1 MPIDIRALRYF
12 VETARQKS
20 FTQAASS
27 LYVTQS
33 TISKMVRQLEDEIG
47 QPLLIRE
54 GKSVRLTDV
63 GKVVYERGQEA
74 LGVVHRL
81 TLEVADLSSLGRGQ
95 LHVGIPP
102 MVNLFFSPAV
112 SAFRKRYPNLQL
124 TLAEHGGQVI
134 EQQVANG
141 EIEVGATVLPGDSGL
156 ALETRQFA
164 KYPIWVV
171 GPRDAAWAKE
181 RSAGRTATRT
191 AGRTT
196 GRTAVGTISLHA
208 LSQEPLVMLTEAF
221 SLTRTMRQIFL
232 EARIEPRVVAQSGH
246 WDFLA
251 SMAAAGLGTTFLPE
265 PLVARLE
272 SRDRLAVARLIEP
285 TVDWTLAHIWS
296 PGRYLSHAARA
307 WLDVCDEVM
316 GAE

>member
-12 VETARQKS
+12 VETARLRS
-20 FTQAASS
+20 FTQAATS
-27 LYVTQS
+27 LFVTQS
-33 TISKMVRQLEDEIG
+33 TISKMVRQLEDEVG

-54 GKSVRLTDV
+54 GKTVRLTDV
-63 GKVVYERGQEA
+63 GRVVYDRGQEA

-95 LHVGIPP
+95 LTVGIPP

-112 SAFRKRYPNLQL
+112 SAFRKRYPNLEL
-124 TLAEHGGQVI
+124 SLAEHGGHLV
-134 EQQVANG
+134 EQMVASG
-141 EIEVGATVLPGDSGL
+141 ELEVGATVLPVDSGL
-156 ALETRQFA
+156 ELTTQPFA

-171 GPRDAAWAKE
+171 GPRKAPWARGK
-181 RSAGRTATRT
+181 T
-191 AGRTT
+191 
-196 GRTAVGTISLHA
+196 VSLAA
-208 LSQEPLVMLTEAF
+208 LSDEPLVLLTDEF
-221 SLTRTMRQIFL
+221 SLTHKLRQAFL

-265 PLVARLE
+265 PFLTRLQD
-272 SRDRLAVARLIEP
+272 RDNLAVARLTEP
-285 TVDWTLAHIWS
+285 AMDWALAHTWL

-307 WLDVCDEVM
+307 WLAVCDEVL
-316 GAE
+316 GGKEVSS

>member
-12 VETARQKS
+12 VETARLKS

-63 GKVVYERGQEA
+63 GKVVYDRGQEA

-95 LHVGIPP
+95 LTVGIPP

-112 SAFRKRYPNLQL
+112 STFRRRYPNLQL
-124 TLAEHGGQVI
+124 TLSEHGGQVV
-134 EQQVANG
+134 EQHVANG
-141 EIEVGATVLPGDSGL
+141 ELEVGATVLPGDSGL

-164 KYPIWVV
+164 KYPIWAV
-171 GPRDAAWAKE
+171 GPHQSAWA
-181 RSAGRTATRT
+181 SGRTVT
-191 AGRTT
+191 
-196 GRTAVGTISLHA
+196 LDA
-208 LSQEPLVMLTEAF
+208 LRDEPLVMLTDEF
-221 SLTRTMRQIFL
+221 SLTRKLRQAFL
-232 EARIEPRVVAQSGH
+232 EARFEPRVVAQSGH

-265 PLVARLE
+265 PLLARLE
-272 SRDRLAVARLIEP
+272 ARDKLAVARLTEP
-285 TVDWTLAHIWS
+285 TVDWSLAHIWS

-307 WLDVCDEVM
+307 WLEICDEVM
-316 GAE
+316 G

>member
-12 VETARQKS
+12 VETARLKS
-20 FTQAASS
+20 FTQAAAS

-33 TISKMVRQLEDEIG
+33 TISKMVRQLEDEVG

-63 GKVVYERGQEA
+63 GRVVYDRGQEA

-95 LHVGIPP
+95 LTVGLPP

-112 SAFRKRYPNLQL
+112 SAFRQRYPNLEL
-124 TLAEHGGQVI
+124 TLSEHGGQVV

-141 EIEVGATVLPGDSGL
+141 ELEVGATVLPGDSGL
-156 ALETRQFA
+156 DLATREFA
-164 KYPIWVV
+164 RYPIWVV
-171 GPRDAAWAKE
+171 GPRGAAWAG
-181 RSAGRTATRT
+181 GRT
-191 AGRTT
+191 
-196 GRTAVGTISLHA
+196 VKLDA
-208 LSQEPLVMLTEAF
+208 LRETPLVLLTDEF
-221 SLTRTMRQIFL
+221 SLTRKLRQAFAT
-232 EARIEPRVVAQSGH
+232 ARMAPRVVAQSGH
-246 WDFLA
+246 WDFLV

-265 PLVARLE
+265 PLLARL
-272 SRDRLAVARLIEP
+272 DAADTLAMARLTEP
-285 TVDWTLAHIWS
+285 TMDWAMAHVWP

-307 WLDVCDEVM
+307 WLAVCEEVI
-316 GAE
+316 G

>member
-12 VETARQKS
+12 VETARLKS

-33 TISKMVRQLEDEIG
+33 TISKMVRQLEDEVG

-63 GKVVYERGQEA
+63 GKVVYDRGQEA

-95 LHVGIPP
+95 LTVGIPP

-124 TLAEHGGQVI
+124 TLSEHGGQVV
-134 EQQVANG
+134 EQQVASG
-141 EIEVGATVLPGDSGL
+141 ELEVGATVLPGDTGL
-156 ALETRQFA
+156 ALETRQFG

-171 GPRDAAWAKE
+171 GPPRAGWA
-181 RSAGRTATRT
+181 SGRTVT
-191 AGRTT
+191 
-196 GRTAVGTISLHA
+196 LEA
-208 LSQEPLVMLTEAF
+208 LRDEPLVMLTDEF
-221 SLTRTMRQIFL
+221 SLTRKLRQAFL
-232 EARIEPRVVAQSGH
+232 EARIEPQVVAQSGH

-265 PLVARLE
+265 PLLSRLETRDKLSVARL
-272 SRDRLAVARLIEP
+272 AEP
-285 TVDWTLAHIWS
+285 TMDWALAHIWS

-307 WLDVCDEVM
+307 WLEVCEEVM
-316 GAE
+316 G